1 MKLLIIKL
9 ILLKYLGNMIEIII
23 VLLEGLIISG
33 EVRVRMGKREIKI
46 VGMGVKNNQL
56 IICLE

>member
-9 ILLKYLGNMIEIII
+9 ILLKYLVNMIEIII

>member
-1 MKLLIIKL
+1 
-9 ILLKYLGNMIEIII
+9 MIEIII

-46 VGMGVKNNQL
+46 VEMGVKNNQL